1 MMRVDDGIIYARTFF
16 CRTKMTFNIWASL
29 HFRVWH
35 DEINS
40 SYIPGIL
47 HIVVFVA
54 SVAGFGLTFV
64 AVFTGA
70 VILGD
75 GCHGNGGL
83 HDVGLIGGRQ

>member
-1 MMRVDDGIIYARTFF
+1 
-16 CRTKMTFNIWASL
+16 MTFNIGASL

-40 SYIPGIL
+40 FYIPGIL

-75 GCHGNGGL
+75 GCYGNGGL
-83 HDVGLIGGRQ
+83 HDVGLIGGRQLRVRRTAT